1 MINAFQNNDGF
12 KIKIITEVEYCRMIF
27 ASSDHPNT
35 DLIPILSIQ
44 YDTTQTNTEY
54 TKIEDLNISIYPN
67 PTNDVVMIK
76 IDTLAQKGIYQA
88 TISNIQGQLIKQV
101 ELTDQKTSFN
111 TKALQ
116 RGVYFLKLTRDN
128 EILKV
133 EQLIIQKSG
142 FT

>member
-1 MINAFQNNDGF
+1 MINAFQNNDGL

-35 DLIPILSIQ
+35 DLFPILSVH

-67 PTNDVVMIK
+67 PTNVVVMFLIN
-76 IDTLAQKGIYQA
+76 TLAQKGIYQA
-88 TISNIQGQLIKQV
+88 TISNMQGQLIKQI
-101 ELTDQKTSFN
+101 ELPDQKTSFN

-116 RGVYFLKLTRDN
+116 RGAYF
-128 EILKV
+128 
-133 EQLIIQKSG
+133 
-142 FT
+142 